1 MSIYWEEGGSFP
13 FLILLKAFRYARKKL
28 SDGGGER
35 IRLTT
40 IVFYF
45 WTTSTGVFLF
55 SLYLY
60 WREEVTWFLLE
71 IESAIWVGKG
81 GCCCRLFVQTVGKWR
96 APAILALFSSC
107 VCLSVSLSPLFSIQ
121 VARRPNFI
129 YYYSVRSIDGTAADV
144 YTDGRRTYTQ
154 KVPPPPPAPPCYWIK
169 NTRKCGLVCL
179 IRNFPRPLAVLF
191 EADLISWET
200 G

>member
-28 SDGGGER
+28 SDGGKKR

-45 WTTSTGVFLF
+45 WTIIHRLF
-55 SLYLY
+55 SLFSLFILERRSHMVLAGNRVGYL
-60 WREEVTWFLLE
+60 
-71 IESAIWVGKG
+71 SGQG

-107 VCLSVSLSPLFSIQ
+107 VCVCLSLLYFLQ

-129 YYYSVRSIDGTAADV
+129 YYYSVRIDGTAADV
-144 YTDGRRTYTQ
+144 YTDGRRTVRIPKRSRRRRQ
-154 KVPPPPPAPPCYWIK
+154 RRHVIELK
-169 NTRKCGLVCL
+169 
-179 IRNFPRPLAVLF
+179 IRENVGWCVWLEIFLRPVAVLF
-191 EADLISWET
+191 LKLISWET

>member
-28 SDGGGER
+28 SDGGTKKESDWR
-35 IRLTT
+35 QLSFIFEPL
-40 IVFYF
+40 
-45 WTTSTGVFLF
+45 STGCFLF

-81 GCCCRLFVQTVGKWR
+81 AAAAGCLSKQWGNDVPPPSWR
-96 APAILALFSSC
+96 YFRRVS
-107 VCLSVSLSPLFSIQ
+107 VCLSLSPLFSIQ

-144 YTDGRRTYTQ
+144 YTNGRRTYTQ
-154 KVPPPPPAPPCYWIK
+154 RSRRCRRRQRRHVIELK
-169 NTRKCGLVCL
+169 
-179 IRNFPRPLAVLF
+179 IRENVGWCVWLEIFL
-191 EADLISWET
+191 DL
-200 G
+200 